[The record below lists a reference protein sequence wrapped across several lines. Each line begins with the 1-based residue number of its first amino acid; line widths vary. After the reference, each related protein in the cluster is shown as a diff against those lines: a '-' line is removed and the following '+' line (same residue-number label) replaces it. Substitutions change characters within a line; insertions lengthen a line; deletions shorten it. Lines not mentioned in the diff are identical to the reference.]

1 MNEKET
7 PANGK
12 GFTYKVG
19 ETTEKLINKL
29 SELSIWCNE
38 TMFLLSNNDMFRVEE
53 NGGFKEE
60 DTFLGLYFELKKE
73 VEKYVGRSI
82 GTQID
87 AQDLALKEP
96 LTEVTI

>member
-1 MNEKET
+1 MNKKET
-7 PANGK
+7 PATGK

-19 ETTEKLINKL
+19 EATEQLINQL

-38 TMFLLSNNDMFRVEE
+38 TMFLISNLDLFVVEDSC
-53 NGGFKEE
+53 FKGE
-60 DTFLGLYFELKKE
+60 DTFLGLYYELKKE
-73 VEKYVGRSI
+73 MEKYIGRSI

-87 AQDLALKEP
+87 AQDLALKDP